1 MPLSKPTTF
10 SLALALSA
18 LSAPVGGSAQNQPTT
33 PPVVGTWAGK
43 LDVGNGMQLRLV
55 FHVTAGEGGALS
67 GTMDSPDQGQT
78 GLPLSAV
85 TVAGDSVRFEFKA
98 ANAAFEGT
106 FSADHATIDG
116 QWIQGPANLPITLT
130 RSEGE
135 AAPNRPQE
143 PKPPFPYR
151 AEDVSIPNT
160 AAGVELAGTLT
171 LPPGEG
177 PFPAAVLVTGSGPQD
192 RNETLLGHKPFLV
205 LADYLTRHGIAVLR
219 YDDRGV
225 GKSTGVYAT
234 ATSEDNASD
243 ALAAVEF
250 ARRRPEIAPEKVGIV
265 GHSEGG
271 LVGPL
276 VAAHSPDVAF
286 VVMLAGPGLPGREI
300 LHLQGSLIARAGGA
314 SEAAV
319 EQNWQIQKK
328 MFDIV
333 AAEPDPEAAAPKL
346 LAALKEA
353 VAALPPDVRAQ
364 AEMQT
369 SDEALK
375 AQVAQVNSPWMRF
388 FLTYDPRPTLEK
400 VHVPVLALDG
410 EKDLQVPPKE
420 DLAEIEEALR
430 RGGNKDVTTKLL
442 PGLNHLFQH
451 ATTGAPSEYAQIE
464 ETFAPE
470 ALGAVSS
477 WILARFGT
485 GR

>member
-1 MPLSKPTTF
+1 MRLSSPM
-10 SLALALSA
+10 SLSLGLMLSA
-18 LSAPVGGSAQNQPTT
+18 LFSPIGAAAQDQPSA

-55 FHVTAGEGGALS
+55 FHVTAEEDGSLA

-85 TVAGDSVRFEFKA
+85 TVTGDSVRFEFNP
-98 ANAAFEGT
+98 ANAAFAGT
-106 FSADHATIDG
+106 FAADHQSIEG
-116 QWIQGPANLPITLT
+116 QWMQGPSTLPLTLT
-130 RSEGE
+130 RSEDQ

-151 AEDVSIPNT
+151 SEDVTIPNT
-160 AAGVELAGTLT
+160 AAGVDLAGTLT
-171 LPPGEG
+171 LPRGEG

-205 LADYLTRHGIAVLR
+205 LADYLTRQGIAVLR

-250 ARRRPEIAPEKVGIV
+250 ARSRPEIAGDKVGIV

-271 LVGPL
+271 LIGPM
-276 VAAHSPDVAF
+276 VAARSPDVAF
-286 VVMLAGPGLPGREI
+286 VVMLAGPGLPGRQI
-300 LHLQGSLIARAGGA
+300 LTLQGQLINRAAGTP
-314 SEAAV
+314 EAIIQHNTDI
-319 EQNWQIQKK
+319 QNKL
-328 MFDIV
+328 FDIV
-333 AAEPDPEAAAPKL
+333 EAEPDPKAAAPKL

-353 VAALPPDVRAQ
+353 VAALPPEARAQ
-364 AEMQT
+364 APDQT
-369 SDEALK
+369 SDQALE

-400 VHVPVLALDG
+400 VKVPVLALDG

-420 DLAEIEEALR
+420 DLAEIAAALH
-430 RGGNKDVTTKLL
+430 RGGNKDVTTELL

-451 ATTGAPSEYAQIE
+451 ATTGSPSEYAHIE

-470 ALGAVSS
+470 AMKIVSS
-477 WILARFGT
+477 WILARFGP
-485 GR
+485 GS